1 MSQAD
6 GGGMIR
12 LGGVERRGVIAVL
25 QGVLTDMIDLFTHA
39 KVAHWNVKGP
49 AFIALHEL
57 FDQVA
62 ERAEEHADTLA
73 ERIAALGGRVE
84 GTARHT
90 AGASRL
96 EQYPAAAADWA
107 AHTRALAGA
116 LAVAGGHAREAID
129 RASNMKDAASAD
141 VLTEVVRDLDKD
153 LWLVESHM
161 AR

>member
-1 MSQAD
+1 MSQAN

-12 LGGVERRGVIAVL
+12 LGGIARQGVIGVL

-57 FDQVA
+57 FDQIA
-62 ERAEEHADTLA
+62 ERAEDHADTLA

-96 EQYPAAAADWA
+96 GPYPAAAADWA
-107 AHTRALAGA
+107 AHARALAAA
-116 LAVAGGHAREAID
+116 LAVAGGHARQGID
-129 RASNMKDAASAD
+129 DASAMKDAASAD

-153 LWLVESHM
+153 LWLVESHLGV
-161 AR
+161 